1 MPLFFLLLLSQFVV
15 VCVVF
20 NECAFVIKYDEMRC
34 FYVFPY
40 SSFILWSFFYCSDY
54 DHCSLS
60 VTLASIRIRFASFR
74 TIIVLNG
81 TDWWLCITFE
91 NNNNH
96 FFCFV
101 CHMFCCLVGLLCAA
115 RSFLKHTSATVHNCC
130 CWCLLFSYVSQHKY
144 AIDSLLN
151 AIFIKMPHFGGKCWK
166 REKQAILELTHGHRS
181 HIQMPNVVQPEH
193 INWVLQ
199 SAFDSNQSCD

>member
-1 MPLFFLLLLSQFVV
+1 MNARLLLNTMKCDAFMSFLIHLSSCDRFSIAATMITV
-15 VCVVF
+15 
-20 NECAFVIKYDEMRC
+20 R
-34 FYVFPY
+34 
-40 SSFILWSFFYCSDY
+40 
-54 DHCSLS
+54 SLS
-60 VTLASIRIRFASFR
+60 HSHPFAYVLHLFVPLLYSMELTGDYVLHLK
-74 TIIVLNG
+74 TII
-81 TDWWLCITFE
+81 II
-91 NNNNH
+91 